1 MANPNVARESG
12 AAESAAGVRAMHAAV
27 MPQCPRCGW
36 HDVRPSM
43 IRTALDRALSALSLS
58 PFRCRSCGH
67 RFYRFFK
74 RMSAS

>member
-1 MANPNVARESG
+1 MANPNVAG
-12 AAESAAGVRAMHAAV
+12 ESAATASAAGAKAVPASV

-43 IRTALDRALSALSLS
+43 VRTPLDRALSTFSLS
-58 PFRCRSCGH
+58 PFRCRTCSH

-74 RMSAS
+74 RIGAS